1 MIALVRHTY
10 TVTIRGRQK
19 WQGFGIL
26 CHKRQNQCST
36 QTKQICRFRLC
47 CQATPTHSITRVRY
61 NQMTDAHKE
70 EESVQL
76 LGEEPRAGAQAQ
88 NLKLG

>member
-1 MIALVRHTY
+1 
-10 TVTIRGRQK
+10 
-19 WQGFGIL
+19 
-26 CHKRQNQCST
+26 
-36 QTKQICRFRLC
+36 
-47 CQATPTHSITRVRY
+47 
-61 NQMTDAHKE
+61 MTDAHKE